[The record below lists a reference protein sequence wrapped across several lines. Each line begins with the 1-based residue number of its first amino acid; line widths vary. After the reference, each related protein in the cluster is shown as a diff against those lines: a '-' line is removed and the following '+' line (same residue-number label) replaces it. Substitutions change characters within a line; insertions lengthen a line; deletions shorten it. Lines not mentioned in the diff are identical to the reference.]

1 MQNEKSKK
9 FLSGALLT
17 LMHQKPYDKIN
28 ISQICSAAF
37 LSRTAFYKHFS
48 TKDELLIY
56 QFRSTLSALYGSAP
70 GGDRLSA
77 LAACL
82 AENAGYVQVISDQ
95 RLIGML
101 LPELAD
107 MLEPG
112 SSLKRDGIFNA
123 CYAYLSL
130 SSAVYIAPRMRTEM
144 LMSYWRDADGYEPR
158 ITSVSAEKLSPNAV
172 LLSEALLAKLSG
184 GTPLTRISVKNL
196 TAFAGVNRSSFYR
209 CFSDVHEL
217 FTHCLRMLIMENIA
231 GRSIRSAEYI
241 FSGALP
247 ETVLRELGLEGF
259 VRLYTSVL
267 NELTELPD
275 DDVPREQIY
284 MYRLRNA
291 CFAAK
296 RAAALYTSYMHGA
309 Y

>member
-17 LMHQKPYDKIN
+17 LMRQKPYDKIN

-70 GGDRLSA
+70 GRDRLPA

-82 AENAGYVQVISDQ
+82 AENAGYIQVISDQ
-95 RLIGML
+95 RLTDML

-112 SSLKRDGIFNA
+112 SGLRRDGLFNA

-130 SSAVYIAPRMRTEM
+130 SFAVSSAPDMDADT
-144 LMSYWRDADGYEPR
+144 LMSYWRDAGGYEPR
-158 ITSVSAEKLSPNAV
+158 IASVPSEKLSPNAV
-172 LLSEALLAKLSG
+172 LLSEALLTKLRG
-184 GTPLTRISVKNL
+184 GTPLSDITIKDL
-196 TAFAGVNRSSFYR
+196 TASAGVNRSSFYR
-209 CFSDVHEL
+209 CFSDVQEL
-217 FTHCLRMLIMENIA
+217 FTHCLKAIITADITGRHSERML
-231 GRSIRSAEYI
+231 
-241 FSGALP
+241 SGALP
-247 ETVLRELGLEGF
+247 QAVLNELGLEGI

-267 NELTELPD
+267 NEITELPD

-284 MYRLRNA
+284 IYRLRNA

-296 RAAALYTSYMHGA
+296 RAAALYSLCMPGDH
-309 Y
+309 